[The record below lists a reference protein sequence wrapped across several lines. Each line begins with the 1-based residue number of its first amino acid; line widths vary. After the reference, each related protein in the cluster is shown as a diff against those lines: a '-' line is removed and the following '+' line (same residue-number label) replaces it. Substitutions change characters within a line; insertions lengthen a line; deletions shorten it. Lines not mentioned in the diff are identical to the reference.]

1 MLSLSFKLEP
11 FAVLFSYKIV
21 VSDKKQKTKQ
31 LSLLKRDN
39 KMANGLSFKVYGIY
53 SQQIYYPCLWLLDYE
68 EEIIL
73 NKYWIYTLS

>member
-39 KMANGLSFKVYGIY
+39 KMANGLSFKV
-53 SQQIYYPCLWLLDYE
+53 
-68 EEIIL
+68 
-73 NKYWIYTLS
+73 